1 MEPHTILIIDQEEA
15 VRDSLRLV
23 LNEEGFCCYT
33 ANDEATAMQILKAG
47 KVELIILDSQVYGKT
62 QLLERIKGE
71 YPAIK
76 VILLSSYAE
85 VEVTQQAL
93 NRGAHDFV
101 LKPLDFDELIQLV
114 KKFIAK
120 LEA

>member
-23 LNEEGFCCYT
+23 LNEEGYCCYT
-33 ANDEATAMQILKAG
+33 AKDEATASQILAG
-47 KVELIILDSQVYGKT
+47 GIVDLVILDSQVYGKT
-62 QLLERIKGE
+62 QLLEKIKGE
-71 YPAIK
+71 YPEIK
-76 VILLSSYAE
+76 IILLSSYAE

-93 NRGAHDFV
+93 KRGADDFV
-101 LKPLDFDELIQLV
+101 LKPLDFDELIQLI
-114 KKFIAK
+114 KKFLSM

>member
-33 ANDEATAMQILKAG
+33 ANDEATAMQVLKTG

-62 QLLERIKGE
+62 RLLEKIKGK
-71 YPAIK
+71 YPAMNI
-76 VILLSSYAE
+76 ILLSSYAE

-93 NRGAHDFV
+93 NRGVDDFV
-101 LKPLDFDELIQLV
+101 LKPLDFDEIIQLV
-114 KKFIAK
+114 KKFISS